1 MPLGLKR
8 RFCWLQTARL
18 LAPEL
23 LDDECHTQ
31 LAPRLTSKFSGTT
44 TLGSKG
50 ALVILAIELGKKI
63 HHPLEAGNFEP
74 GKRTG
79 LRQPFHDR
87 FGEAKKFQSNV
98 LFACPV
104 FKKSQHSQTTA
115 ADRFDFGEIQHNH
128 PRGVLRL
135 HYVAKLENIVTMDDP
150 AFALHNRQ
158 VSEVLHA

>member
-63 HHPLEAGNFEP
+63 HHPLEAGNF
-74 GKRTG
+74 
-79 LRQPFHDR
+79 
-87 FGEAKKFQSNV
+87 
-98 LFACPV
+98 
-104 FKKSQHSQTTA
+104 
-115 ADRFDFGEIQHNH
+115 
-128 PRGVLRL
+128 
-135 HYVAKLENIVTMDDP
+135 
-150 AFALHNRQ
+150 
-158 VSEVLHA
+158 